1 MMVGGLPL
9 VDVLF
14 ARTSAKGG
22 VCMQIVLLRG
32 GYAFLISII
41 GVIASVICAIV
52 SIVELLRD
60 IIKDKKKNS
69 NHPTKG

>member
-1 MMVGGLPL
+1 MVGGLPL
-9 VDVLF
+9 RRAF
-14 ARTSAKGG
+14 ARASAKGG

-32 GYAFLISII
+32 GHAFLISII

-69 NHPTKG
+69 NHPR